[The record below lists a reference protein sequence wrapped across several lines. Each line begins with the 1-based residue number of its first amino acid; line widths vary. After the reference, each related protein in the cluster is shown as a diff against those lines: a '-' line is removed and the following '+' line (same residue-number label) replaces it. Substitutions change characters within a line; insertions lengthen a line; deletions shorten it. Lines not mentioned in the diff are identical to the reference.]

1 MGPTMA
7 TLLDC
12 QRPEDRD
19 PEWWIQETEAGQTAL
34 LCRQNGVFRIH
45 AAPGADGEEL
55 AQFVRMA
62 GFEAAQLPQELAPAF
77 AALGCRLE
85 RRALMEAPPSLRGG
99 EPLVPLT
106 AGQLE
111 GVAATAFPAFAA
123 RRDGGRWLWEFSRK
137 ARRGLAF
144 AAGVQEAGEIL
155 AAGAVTHRGTGRAVL
170 GYICCTPSCRGR
182 GLGSRVVTGLA
193 ARCVQEGEVPV
204 LLCREELVPF
214 YRRMGF
220 VPIRAVWEA
229 FPLPSADPQ
238 R

>member
-55 AQFVRMA
+55 A
-62 GFEAAQLPQELAPAF
+62 PAF

-85 RRALMEAPPSLRGG
+85 RRVLMEAPPSLRGG

-111 GVAATAFPAFAA
+111 RVAATAFPAFAA

-170 GYICCTPSCRGR
+170 GYICCIPSCRGR

-193 ARCVQEGEVPV
+193 ARCAQEGEVPV